1 MEAESTKADEIAL
14 ELEDDIVSGRIE
26 AGSVLRQEQLSER
39 YGVSRTPIREALRRL
54 AAHGLVSFT
63 PNRGV
68 RVRTLSRDE
77 LREAFLV
84 RAELESLA
92 TELAVP
98 RMTPERLAELD
109 AAEQRFSE
117 LTVALR
123 KKARGG
129 VEDSPL
135 AVEWM
140 HANYGFHDV
149 IYAAAE
155 TPYLERLAKSA
166 RTDVRRPDHV
176 GRAGRAR
183 RALRA
188 ERPRA
193 PGDTGSDRRRQ
204 RRRSARA
211 GAGARTALVGAAR
224 RDPRSRPWPRAR
236 PPLGLNGSLRDCPW
250 TRQAPFGTLLG
261 VRTALFVTTA
271 LSGLALLAGAASS
284 APVAT
289 CKPTPED
296 AFGPFGRVTPPQR
309 AKIGT
314 GHVLTGIVLSALDCK
329 PIRGARVEFWQANK
343 QGVYTRSTSGSVR
356 TNAQGRFRFEGPYP
370 ASYEGRPAHIHIRVV
385 AKFHEL
391 LLTRYEPRGARRG
404 AVRIVLKPQQV

>member
-14 ELEDDIVSGRIE
+14 ELEDDIVSGGIE

-39 YGVSRTPIREALRRL
+39 FGVSRTPIREALRRL

-123 KKARGG
+123 KKARSG

-166 RTDVRRPDHV
+166 RRTFVGQITWVARR
-176 GRAGRAR
+176 RAR
-183 RALRA
+183 WALRA

-204 RRRSARA
+204 RRRTPACWPASTYCTRGSCSTRSSTTSAAASPPSARPKQT
-211 GAGARTALVGAAR
+211 RL
-224 RDPRSRPWPRAR
+224 RSLAR
-236 PPLGLNGSLRDCPW
+236 PDSP
-250 TRQAPFGTLLG
+250 A
-261 VRTALFVTTA
+261 TAHPVVVD
-271 LSGLALLAGAASS
+271 LS
-284 APVAT
+284 
-289 CKPTPED
+289 
-296 AFGPFGRVTPPQR
+296 FGRTLPW
-309 AKIGT
+309 
-314 GHVLTGIVLSALDCK
+314 
-329 PIRGARVEFWQANK
+329 E
-343 QGVYTRSTSGSVR
+343 
-356 TNAQGRFRFEGPYP
+356 
-370 ASYEGRPAHIHIRVV
+370 
-385 AKFHEL
+385 
-391 LLTRYEPRGARRG
+391 
-404 AVRIVLKPQQV
+404 